1 MAGDR
6 YRIPFDGGEG
16 REELGRAPRPEPTA
30 RPDRERVEHP
40 GTEPVDAPLDPTLE
54 EDLGAEYEF
63 VVEERLEHEVLKDAL
78 DEAQA
83 EAKTNLEL
91 AQRTQAEME
100 NYRKRIAREQADAV
114 ARAGQRVVE
123 ELLPVLDNL
132 ERAIDHTVAGGDI
145 KELLKGVEMVHGQ
158 ISDVFAKEGVE
169 VQDPFGKTF
178 DPELHQA
185 VAQKEDPTVPEG
197 TVLEVYRKG
206 YVMAGRVVRPA
217 QVVVSTGGPPPQ
229 EG

>member
-1 MAGDR
+1 VPD
-6 YRIPFDGGEG
+6 E
-16 REELGRAPRPEPTA
+16 AP
-30 RPDRERVEHP
+30 V
-40 GTEPVDAPLDPTLE
+40 DPTLE

-63 VVEERLEHEVLKDAL
+63 VVEERLEHDALRAAL
-78 DEAQA
+78 DEARE
-83 EAKTNLEL
+83 EAVANLEL
-91 AQRTQAEME
+91 AQRAQAEME
-100 NYRKRIAREQADAV
+100 NYRKRIVREQADAV

-132 ERAIDHTVAGGDI
+132 ERAIDHTVAGGDV

-158 ISDVFAKEGVE
+158 IADVFAKEGVE
-169 VQDPFGKTF
+169 VQDPFGKRF

-185 VAQKEDPTVPEG
+185 VAQKEEPTVPEG
-197 TVLEVYRKG
+197 TVLEVYQKG
-206 YVMAGRVVRPA
+206 YVMSGRVVRPA